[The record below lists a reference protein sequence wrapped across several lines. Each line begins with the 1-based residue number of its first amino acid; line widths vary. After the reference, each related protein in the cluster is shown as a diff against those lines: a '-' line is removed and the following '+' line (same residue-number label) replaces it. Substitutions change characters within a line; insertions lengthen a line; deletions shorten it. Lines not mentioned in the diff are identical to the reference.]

1 MWLYR
6 KKVCFE
12 GRASWGSWD
21 QEPGGAFKIVL
32 ADGWNHIHVGD
43 ISDYLL
49 LRRAVL
55 RTRTVREVIELAIC
69 ATTIETV
76 VKLLPREKASR
87 NRKRRLLDAA
97 VEKLRPYV
105 DSARSPSGIAM
116 ASRAATPKTHV
127 SKVKE
132 SKLTQ
137 SRSPGVQNRR
147 VQVRRVETPSASE
160 SYSEESCCSVES
172 SGSESYP
179 EEEEEDDD
187 AEDDD
192 AEDDDAL
199 DKKMTQMAWVC
210 KHCAQVTGAQTMFAQ
225 LVFRVPPGI
234 ALQRARLVSNT
245 ESFLSGAPH
254 EHL

>member
-1 MWLYR
+1 MF
-6 KKVCFE
+6 FE

-21 QEPGGAFKIVL
+21 QESGEEFKIVL

-69 ATTIETV
+69 ATTVETV
-76 VKLLPREKASR
+76 VKLLPRKKAAR
-87 NRKRRLLDAA
+87 NRKWRLLDAA

-116 ASRAATPKTHV
+116 TSRAATPKTHV
-127 SKVKE
+127 STVKE
-132 SKLTQ
+132 PKLTQ

-160 SYSEESCCSVES
+160 SYSE
-172 SGSESYP
+172 SYT
-179 EEEEEDDD
+179 EEDEEDDD

-234 ALQRARLVSNT
+234 ALQRARQVSNQIVSERCSSCT
-245 ESFLSGAPH
+245 SLSNQLCTVADFAPCS
-254 EHL
+254 